1 MTSGKKRTAAFQLR
15 YLVSFPSLLPSFCYL
30 QVDIQV
36 DRTVGLNQ
44 KPRQFDTQVTQH
56 LSSIVRTISSILER
70 NISVPLSLSYCL

>member
-36 DRTVGLNQ
+36 DMTVGLNR
-44 KPRQFDTQVTQH
+44 KPQFDTQVTQH